1 MNIEEKGTKWELCLK
16 NDLFNGLNE
25 SLLPKIQE
33 IFEDILNTNEKLD
46 DTIFL
51 TLIKEKIKQLSNFD
65 YQNTIIEDPKKNIN
79 FSDENE
85 VPIEDIQCLLES
97 KQNERKM
104 LFNDLSNT
112 SVENKNENK
121 NENKILYVLSQQNL
135 ILEKILLSQINVLE
149 LLQKK

>member
-1 MNIEEKGTKWELCLK
+1 MNKEEEKVKKWDLCLEH
-16 NDLFNGLNE
+16 NLFNGFKE

-33 IFEDILNTNEKLD
+33 LFEDTLNTNEKID
-46 DTIFL
+46 DTIFI
-51 TLIKEKIKQLSNFD
+51 TLMKEKIKHIDTFD
-65 YQNTIIEDPKKNIN
+65 YKNTIIHENRKDIN

-85 VPIEDIQCLLES
+85 EPIEDIQGLLES

-112 SVENKNENK
+112 SVENKNE

>member
-1 MNIEEKGTKWELCLK
+1 MNKEEEKVKKWDLCLEH
-16 NDLFNGLNE
+16 NLFNGFKE
-25 SLLPKIQE
+25 YLLPKIQE
-33 IFEDILNTNEKLD
+33 LFEDTLNTNEKID
-46 DTIFL
+46 DTIFI
-51 TLIKEKIKQLSNFD
+51 TLMKEKIKHIDTFD
-65 YQNTIIEDPKKNIN
+65 YKNTIIHENRKDIN

-85 VPIEDIQCLLES
+85 EPIEDIQGLLES

-112 SVENKNENK
+112 SVENKNE

>member
-1 MNIEEKGTKWELCLK
+1 MNKEEKVKKWDLCLEH
-16 NDLFNGLNE
+16 NLFNGFNE

-33 IFEDILNTNEKLD
+33 LFEDTLNTNEKID
-46 DTIFL
+46 DTIFI
-51 TLIKEKIKQLSNFD
+51 TLMKEKIKQIDTFD
-65 YQNTIIEDPKKNIN
+65 YKNTIIHENRKDIN

-85 VPIEDIQCLLES
+85 EPIEDIQGLLES

-112 SVENKNENK
+112 SVENKNE

>member
-1 MNIEEKGTKWELCLK
+1 MNKEEKVKKWDLCLE
-16 NDLFNGLNE
+16 NNLFNGLNE

-33 IFEDILNTNEKLD
+33 VFEDTLNTNDKLD
-46 DTIFL
+46 NNIFI
-51 TLIKEKIKQLSNFD
+51 TLMKEKIKQIDTFD
-65 YQNTIIEDPKKNIN
+65 YKNTIIHEDKKDID